1 MSLSSILTMASAGL
15 TNTDYQIAL
24 SNANIANAS
33 DTSYSRKTASFST
46 IDQTLAL
53 SSATTTRVADAY
65 LTRATAQASAASSR
79 DAAVSSALQTYDSA
93 LGSVAAGDD
102 ISSRLTTLEAS
113 LTSLKTAG
121 ATAAAKADV
130 VYDATQLAT
139 TIKGLSSTIQSL
151 RTQANSD
158 IATTV
163 ATANTAADKIAAL
176 NAQIVST
183 AAGGGDTTNL
193 EDQRDA
199 ALQTLSGA
207 MGVSY
212 FKTTD
217 NRLQVFTAGGD
228 LLVGTTANHLAYS
241 ASSTVGATATYPGQI
256 DGITLGGKDITAT
269 ISSGSLGG
277 LIQLRDTT
285 LVGEQSK
292 LDQLAGALIAT
303 ANAATNA
310 GSAYPPPSTLTGS
323 ATVTSGDA
331 LSATGTLRVAVT
343 SASGTVAATQDVD
356 LSTLS
361 TVSDLITALNAVSG
375 LSASISSTGKL
386 VISTTDSSQGVALA
400 DIGASVGASGYGVS
414 NYFGLN
420 NLFSGTDATN
430 IAVSTALQT
439 NPSGLP
445 TAALSTS
452 SGLAVGATALTTGD
466 STVADALTAALAAP
480 TSFTA
485 AGDSP
490 AQSVS
495 LEKYASN
502 FVSGAATLVSNA
514 SSKSE
519 TSQATYTAA
528 KTRLENLTSVNTDQE
543 LAMLTTYQQQYQ
555 ANAQM
560 ITVVRTLFDSLIN
573 MMA

>member
-24 SNANIANAS
+24 SNANIANAG
-33 DTSYSRKTASFST
+33 DTSYSRKTATFAT
-46 IDQTLAL
+46 VDQTLAL

-65 LTRATAQASAASSR
+65 LTRATAQTSASASR
-79 DAAVSSALQTYDSA
+79 DAAVSSALQTYDGA
-93 LGSVAAGDD
+93 LGSVAGGDD
-102 ISSRLTTLEAS
+102 VSSRLTALETS
-113 LTSLKTAG
+113 LTSLKSAG

-130 VYDATQLAT
+130 VYGATQLAT
-139 TIKGLSSTIQSL
+139 TINGLSSTIQSL
-151 RTQANSD
+151 RTQASSD

-163 ATANTAADKIAAL
+163 ATANTAAKAIADL
-176 NAQIVST
+176 NAQILST

-212 FKTTD
+212 FKTAD
-217 NRLQVFTAGGD
+217 NRIQVFTTGGD
-228 LLVGTTANHLAYS
+228 LLVGTSANPLSYTA
-241 ASSTVGATATYPGQI
+241 STTLGANATYPGQI
-256 DGITLGGKDITAT
+256 SGILLGGKDITPT
-269 ISSGSLGG
+269 ISSGTVGG
-277 LIQLRDTT
+277 LIQLRDAS
-285 LVGEQSK
+285 LVSEQAK
-292 LDQLAGALIAT
+292 LDQLAGALITT

-323 ATVTSGDA
+323 ATVAPSDA

-343 SASGTVAATQDVD
+343 SSTGTVTSTQDID

-361 TVSDLITALNAVSG
+361 NVSDLVTALNGVPG
-375 LSASISSTGKL
+375 LSASISTAGKL
-386 VISTTDSSQGVALA
+386 VISTTDTSQGVALA
-400 DIGASVGASGYGVS
+400 DIGASVGGAGSGVS
-414 NYFGLN
+414 DYFGLN
-420 NLFSGTDATN
+420 DLFSGTDATN
-430 IAVSTALQT
+430 IAVSTGLQT
-439 NPSGLP
+439 NPSRLP
-445 TAALSTS
+445 TAALDTTA
-452 SGLAVGATALTTGD
+452 GLAVGAIGLTSGD
-466 STVADALTAALAAP
+466 SSVADRLTAALAAP
-480 TSFTA
+480 TSFSA

-490 AQSVS
+490 AQSIS

-502 FVSGAATLVSNA
+502 FVSGAATLVANA
-514 SSKSE
+514 ASKAD

-560 ITVVRTLFDSLIN
+560 ITVVRTLFDSLIK